1 MVPVFRIAFTAAFE
15 IAVRSFAIGV
25 LLGWSLPAGVHAAD
39 DYVLGPGD
47 TVKISVF
54 DYPDLTTEAR
64 ISESGRITFPLI
76 GSVAIA
82 GMNPAEAEK
91 LIARELSDQDFIR
104 QPHVTLMVTQF
115 ASQQVTIIGLVNK
128 PGKYPLEKASTTLSE
143 LLAMAGGVAPEGGDK
158 AVLVRSSANGAKRN
172 RIEIDLYG
180 LFEGDVSKDMEVKA
194 GDIIYVPRAE
204 VFYVYGEVQRPGM
217 FPLQRN
223 MNVAQAISISG
234 GLTPRVLTVGSK

>member
-1 MVPVFRIAFTAAFE
+1 
-15 IAVRSFAIGV
+15 
-25 LLGWSLPAGVHAAD
+25 
-39 DYVLGPGD
+39 
-47 TVKISVF
+47 
-54 DYPDLTTEAR
+54 
-64 ISESGRITFPLI
+64 
-76 GSVAIA
+76 
-82 GMNPAEAEK
+82 
-91 LIARELSDQDFIR
+91 
-104 QPHVTLMVTQF
+104 
-115 ASQQVTIIGLVNK
+115 
-128 PGKYPLEKASTTLSE
+128 
-143 LLAMAGGVAPEGGDK
+143 MAGGVAPEGGDK

-234 GLTPRVLTVGSK
+234 GLTPRGTDRWVKVKRRNSQGEIQTETVELGDMVRPDDVIYVRESWF